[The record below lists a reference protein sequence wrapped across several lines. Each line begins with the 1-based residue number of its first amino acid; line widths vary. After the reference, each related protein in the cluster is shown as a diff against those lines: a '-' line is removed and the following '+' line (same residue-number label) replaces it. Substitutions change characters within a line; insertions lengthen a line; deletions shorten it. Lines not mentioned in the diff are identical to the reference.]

1 MKTLFLLAAIGLL
14 VALYPALRA
23 VIGTYFKF
31 RGTRVIAC
39 PETKEPAAVEV
50 DTWHAALTAPLGE
63 PGLRLRDCSRWP
75 ERQDCGQQ
83 CLRQIE
89 TAPADC
95 LVRTMLIKWYEG
107 TSCAFC
113 GKAIGPIHWVDHKP
127 ALLTPGRKTV
137 EWDDVPPEKLPGAL
151 ATHLAVCWNCHI
163 AESFRARFP
172 HLVVDDPRPAR
183 RVSSIAGG

>member
-1 MKTLFLLAAIGLL
+1 MSTFLLLLGIGLL
-14 VALYPALRA
+14 VLFYPALRA
-23 VIGTYFKF
+23 AVGMCLRF

-39 PETKEPAAVEV
+39 PETRQPAAVEV
-50 DTWHAALTAPLGE
+50 DSRLAARTASLSRPF
-63 PGLRLRDCSRWP
+63 LRLRQCSRWP

-89 TAPADC
+89 AAPADC
-95 LVRTMLIKWYEG
+95 LVRTMLTKWYEG

-137 EWDDVPPEKLPGAL
+137 EWRDVRPEDLPKTL
-151 ATHLAVCWNCHI
+151 DTHWPVCWNCHI

-183 RVSSIAGG
+183 RAG